1 MVEGE
6 KRVGGVYLAWWLIGK
21 EMEISGWD
29 VGMEVKTGVGG
40 HTGGLFLG
48 EFFQG
53 RVSSFEGVGH
63 VFFPGPFGCWMGGEE
78 KETTYISGVGRA
90 GLLLLLTFEGLEG

>member
-29 VGMEVKTGVGG
+29 VGMEVKTGIGG

-53 RVSSFEGVGH
+53 RVSRFEGVGH
-63 VFFPGPFGCWMGGEE
+63 VFFPRAFWVLDGGRREGNN
-78 KETTYISGVGRA
+78 IHFWGWSCGVIIA
-90 GLLLLLTFEGLEG
+90 FNI